1 MAKGIHGAG
10 HKSWQDRQFKRATHE
25 IAKQEREDKWR
36 HNRQFINNI
45 GSKLLERGFDY
56 MTFEIKKGQ
65 YIGTILRLHTDKESL
80 MHGEIRVELYKNSR
94 NQNKS
99 QDGKISFEETQYPT
113 IHDRLLVN
121 KRIFVGF
128 HKPTKTSIK
137 PRKKKK
143 AKRVRVG
150 GHKRRGNAR

>member
-10 HKSWQDRQFKRATHE
+10 HKMWQDRQFKRTARE
-25 IAKQEREDKWR
+25 IAKQKREGKWR

-45 GSKLLERGFDY
+45 GSKLLESGVDY
-56 MTFEIKKGQ
+56 MAFEIKRGQ
-65 YIGTILRLHTDKESL
+65 YTGTVLRLSTDEESL
-80 MHGEIRVELYKNSR
+80 IHGEIRVERYKNNR

-113 IHDRLLVN
+113 IYDRLLVDG
-121 KRIFVGF
+121 RIFTGF
-128 HKPTKTSIK
+128 HRPIKVAPK

-143 AKRVRVG
+143 VSRVRVG
-150 GHKRRGNAR
+150 GTKRKVNAR